1 MRKQFVI
8 LTAAVLVT
16 FAACKKDETTPTN
29 ENPAPSS
36 YDSSAFNTNREAYN
50 STTANFNSM
59 VTELRKGRI
68 EGGIVSETAL
78 NNAYTAGTPT
88 LKSITTTFYD
98 GVLIGN
104 NGWFA
109 KAANASGAG
118 VYNPDSAGSKGVLGG
133 YLFDEDGFEP
143 EQMIEKGMFGSTL
156 VNEALKLLRNNP
168 TLAQVDQALFLIGA
182 TPHFKSSS
190 NTTKHGSAA
199 DRYFST
205 YIARRDKNDG
215 NGFYTQFKNNFIKLQ
230 GAVKAGNNASRDEA
244 VNAIADVL
252 EKANAATIINYCHT
266 SIANLSLTSLTDA
279 QKGATLHAIAECHGF
294 ALGWKT
300 LNGKKIT
307 DAQIDEIMNLLN
319 APVTGGGKPV
329 VFLTDRVNQIGKLQT
344 VITNLQGIY
353 GFTAAQVEDF
363 KKNWINEQNR

>member
-1 MRKQFVI
+1 MKKQIAIF
-8 LTAAVLVT
+8 TTAVLVT
-16 FAACKKDETTPTN
+16 FTACKKEETKPN
-29 ENPAPSS
+29 EENPAPTA
-36 YDSSAFNTNREAYN
+36 YDSSGFNTNREAYA
-50 STTANFNSM
+50 TTATNFNGM
-59 VTELRKGRI
+59 VTELRKGRTV
-68 EGGIVSETAL
+68 GGVVSETAL
-78 NNAYTAGTPT
+78 NNFYTGGSPT
-88 LKSITTTFYD
+88 LKSITSTYYD
-98 GVLIGN
+98 AQLIGS

-109 KAANASGAG
+109 KAANASGG
-118 VYNPDSAGSKGVLGG
+118 GPFNPDSAGSQGAYGG
-133 YLFDEDGFEP
+133 YLFDADGFEP

-190 NTTKHGSAA
+190 NTTKHGTAA
-199 DRYFST
+199 DRYFSV

-215 NGFYTQFKNNFIKLQ
+215 NGFYNQFKNNFIKLQ
-230 GAVKAGNNASRDEA
+230 AAVKAGNNAARDEA
-244 VNAIADVL
+244 VNAIADIL

-266 SIANLSLTSLTDA
+266 SISNLSLTELTEA

-344 VITNLQGIY
+344 VITTLQGIY
-353 GFTAAQVEDF
+353 GFSASQVEDF